1 MSRELLQ
8 TFKDSQGLSQVKLA
22 VMLGVSSATISQY
35 LSGVYAGDTDTLDK
49 KVRELIE
56 RAKDKAKDVKT
67 DFVLTTTAKKIMD
80 VCAMAHSMNDINL
93 VIGEAG
99 LGKTVALKHYTSQTE
114 GVVLIETAP
123 TFSPKVLLVELCNKI
138 GVVPSR
144 NNHDNITAITEKLKG
159 SERLI
164 IIDEAELLS
173 YKCLEIIRRIHD
185 MAGVGVV
192 LAGMPRLRAN
202 LRGKRGEYKQL
213 YSRVG
218 FACDIK
224 DRLPDEDVL
233 MLARA
238 ALGSDEFGDK
248 LLDASLGNARRLNKL
263 MRGVNRLAKIN
274 QKPVSA
280 KMIELTVGMLID

>member
-8 TFKDSQGLSQVKLA
+8 TFKESQGLSQSKLA
-22 VMLGVSSATISQY
+22 TMLGVSSTTISQY
-35 LSGVYAGDTDTLDK
+35 LSGVYMGDTDTLDK
-49 KVRELIE
+49 KVREMIE
-56 RAKDKAKDVKT
+56 RAKDKANDIKS
-67 DFVLTTTAKKIMD
+67 DFVATATAKNIMD
-80 VCAMAHSMNDINL
+80 VCAMAHAMNDINL

-99 LGKTVALKHYTSQTE
+99 LGKTMALKHYAENTE

-123 TFSPKVLLVELCNKI
+123 TFSPKVLLIELCQKI

-144 NNHDNITAITEKLKG
+144 NNHDNITAIVEKLKG
-159 SERLI
+159 SDRLI

-173 YKCLEIIRRIHD
+173 YKCLEVIRRIHD
-185 MAGVGVV
+185 MAGIGIV

-224 DRLPDEDVL
+224 DRLPDDDVL
-233 MLARA
+233 MLACA
-238 ALGSDEFGDK
+238 ALGHDGFGDK
-248 LLDASLGNARRLNKL
+248 LINASHGNARRLNKIL
-263 MRGVNRLAKIN
+263 RGVNRL
-274 QKPVSA
+274 V
-280 KMIELTVGMLID
+280 KMHNRPADEKAIDKVCHMLID